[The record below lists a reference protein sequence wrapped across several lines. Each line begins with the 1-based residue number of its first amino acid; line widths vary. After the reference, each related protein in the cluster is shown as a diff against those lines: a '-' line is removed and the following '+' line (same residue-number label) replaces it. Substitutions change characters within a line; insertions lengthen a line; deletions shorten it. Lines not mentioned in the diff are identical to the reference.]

1 MEKLELRNIKD
12 LYKLR
17 IRQLSGYIKGLAVI
31 TIGMLILNFWEIV
44 LMMKNTSNHCYA
56 VEFPKGVFVFA
67 ALILMIVFSYNTN
80 IFKKSTG
87 MYPQNRVTRYVASW
101 LSDITVLGIFSLLEV
116 VCVLIIKFVI
126 FIICA
131 TTDFSVFTKIN
142 AKFIL
147 GITVYILA
155 GFLFLTAVIKLTAT
169 IARKS
174 ILVLLAIV
182 MGILFLIRNGVI
194 VLSDSDAQFNVV
206 GKDILEILITCV
218 IFFVIGF
225 LLEKYIKDSKFTI
238 NYGNILMGIVIA
250 MMIMLLAVTPL
261 FYGLSGT
268 EEMEDYVK
276 GNKEKA
282 EKVEYSINIP
292 AGMKVVEEGYGHSD
306 MDAIGVEN
314 VEIRQGDKAKVV
326 VRKYIPT
333 TKSSLIDDIFAD

>member
-44 LMMKNTSNHCYA
+44 LMMKNTSNHCYV

-80 IFKKSTG
+80 IFKESTG

-155 GFLFLTAVIKLTAT
+155 GFLLLTAVIKLTAT

-182 MGILFLIRNGVI
+182 MGILLLIRNGVI
-194 VLSDSDAQFNVV
+194 VLSDSDAQFNV
-206 GKDILEILITCV
+206 
-218 IFFVIGF
+218 
-225 LLEKYIKDSKFTI
+225 
-238 NYGNILMGIVIA
+238 
-250 MMIMLLAVTPL
+250 
-261 FYGLSGT
+261 
-268 EEMEDYVK
+268 
-276 GNKEKA
+276 A
-282 EKVEYSINIP
+282 EK
-292 AGMKVVEEGYGHSD
+292 
-306 MDAIGVEN
+306 
-314 VEIRQGDKAKVV
+314 
-326 VRKYIPT
+326 T
-333 TKSSLIDDIFAD
+333 F